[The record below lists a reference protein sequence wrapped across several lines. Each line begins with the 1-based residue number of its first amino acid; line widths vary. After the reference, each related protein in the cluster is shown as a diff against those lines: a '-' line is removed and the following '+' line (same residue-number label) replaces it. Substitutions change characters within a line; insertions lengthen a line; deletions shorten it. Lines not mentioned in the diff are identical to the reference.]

1 MSKILNILFLMCYV
15 CVFISR
21 TDKYWNNMGRMCSFT
36 FSFFRW
42 YWGTN
47 ALFTGRKGIFYSVYE
62 DPAYC
67 ESSGKC
73 EQWWLQLKMVLERT
87 NNDSLS
93 KPLVNQADIQKC
105 YFHIAE
111 SEYECSSLKKIFEC
125 SCCSLVP
132 YGCAFRHDLNLK
144 HFPFIKKKK
153 IFNKIF
159 FPKLVFTCESLLLTF
174 S

>member
-1 MSKILNILFLMCYV
+1 MQNIFQCDIPTYVFKAINKVLMSKILNILFLTCYTWMFV
-15 CVFISR
+15 SR
-21 TDKYWNNMGRMCSFT
+21 MYKYLNNVGRMYSFN

-47 ALFTGRKGIFYSVYE
+47 ALSTARKGIFYSAYE

-67 ESSGKC
+67 ESSGKS

-87 NNDSLS
+87 NNYSLS
-93 KPLVNQADIQKC
+93 NPLVNEADIQKC
-105 YFHIAE
+105 YFDMAQ

-132 YGCAFRHDLNLK
+132 YGYAFKHD
-144 HFPFIKKKK
+144 
-153 IFNKIF
+153 
-159 FPKLVFTCESLLLTF
+159 
-174 S
+174 